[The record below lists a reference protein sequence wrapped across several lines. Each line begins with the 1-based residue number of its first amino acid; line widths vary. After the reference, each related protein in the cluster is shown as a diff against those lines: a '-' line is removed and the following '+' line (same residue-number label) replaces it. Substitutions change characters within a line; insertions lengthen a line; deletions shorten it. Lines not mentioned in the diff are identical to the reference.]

1 MKNIPFAGVY
11 FVRRLQQIRSYQR
24 LPCPS
29 KQSHWNLLLFTKEMA
44 AKWSKRQVSREMFIT
59 ITKFKYFKDVI
70 YFVLNRYNSLF
81 IILGTFNFIVS
92 TQEGD

>member
-1 MKNIPFAGVY
+1 MKNISFAGVY

-29 KQSHWNLLLFTKEMA
+29 KQSHWNLLLLTKEMA

-81 IILGTFNFIVS
+81 MTLGTFSFIVS
-92 TQEGD
+92 TRDGD

>member
-1 MKNIPFAGVY
+1 
-11 FVRRLQQIRSYQR
+11 
-24 LPCPS
+24 
-29 KQSHWNLLLFTKEMA
+29 MA

-81 IILGTFNFIVS
+81 MTLGTFSFIVS
-92 TQEGD
+92 TRDGD